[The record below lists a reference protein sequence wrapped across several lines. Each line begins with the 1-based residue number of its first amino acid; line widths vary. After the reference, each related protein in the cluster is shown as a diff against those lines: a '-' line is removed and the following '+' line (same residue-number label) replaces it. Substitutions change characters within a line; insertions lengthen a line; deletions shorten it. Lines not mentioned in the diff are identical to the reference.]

1 MRELLIATTN
11 EGKLKEIAH
20 IFKHL
25 PFKCV
30 SLADIK
36 AEGDVEEVGETF
48 EGNAILK
55 ALIWGKRSGMLSL
68 TDDSG
73 LEVDALGGRPGVYS
87 ARYPGKDWPDR
98 RKNLLKEMS
107 DVPENKR
114 TARFRSVIAI
124 YDPKDDK
131 TRVCSGDTEGT
142 ITHEDIGTNGFGYD
156 PIFRFTD
163 TGKTGGEM
171 ELEEKNKISH
181 RGRAIVK
188 AITILKKEFV

>member
-1 MRELLIATTN
+1 MRELLIASTN

-20 IFKHL
+20 LFKGL
-25 PFKCV
+25 PLKCV
-30 SLADIK
+30 SIADIR

-48 EGNAILK
+48 EGNALLK
-55 ALIWGKRSGMLSL
+55 ALIWGKRRGMLTL
-68 TDDSG
+68 ADDSG

-98 RKNLLKEMS
+98 RKNLLKEMAH
-107 DVPENKR
+107 VPNNKR
-114 TARFRSVIAI
+114 TARFRAVIVI

-131 TRVCSGDTEGT
+131 TRICTGVTEGT

-163 TGKTGGEM
+163 SGKTGGEM

-181 RGRAIVK
+181 RGRAVVK
-188 AITILKKEFV
+188 ARDILLAEFA